1 MTWTAWK
8 TAPILLTT
16 ILFQDVIGAAPADSI
31 QTEWSSGPTW
41 WNFAKMVF
49 FLGVVLVLIWLTLS
63 FLRKS
68 MGLRG
73 QGISSLTL
81 EGGLALGP
89 KRSIQIVKAGSKIY
103 LVGATDHHLG
113 LIAVIDDPKEIE
125 VLLSSQ
131 TSTGKAPFRDI
142 LSRFSR
148 GSSAGRN
155 G

>member
-1 MTWTAWK
+1 MKQFAWK
-8 TAPILLTT
+8 TALTLLITFF
-16 ILFQDVIGAAPADSI
+16 FQDAIGAAPADSSMV
-31 QTEWSSGPTW
+31 EWSSGPTW

-73 QGISSLTL
+73 EGIAGLTL

-89 KRSIQIVKAGSKIY
+89 KRSIQVVKAGNKVY

-113 LIAVIDDPKEIE
+113 LIAVIDDPHEIE
-125 VLLSSQ
+125 ELLSSQ
-131 TSTGKAPFRDI
+131 TSTRTGSFRDI

-148 GSSAGRN
+148 NPSAGRN